1 MRKGTVVFWHDPD
14 GNVGSGVGRV
24 LAANSESL
32 YLEMMSGS
40 QAEVPYSEVS
50 LVHDTDV
57 VGVDENNNLLFY
69 NAVEHTVFVTRP
81 GLRADDKLC
90 TDGKLL
96 SLDSEERR
104 RVAAVRESRSK

>member
-50 LVHDTDV
+50 LVYATDV
-57 VGVDENNNLLFY
+57 VGVDADGNLLFY
-69 NAVEHTVFVTRP
+69 NAEKHTTYVA
-81 GLRADDKLC
+81 GLRLDNH
-90 TDGKLL
+90 
-96 SLDSEERR
+96 SIDSEERR
-104 RVAAVRESRSK
+104 RVDAIQESMAQ